1 MPLKLNSSGGGS
13 VTLDTPSTAS
23 TFTLTVPAIT
33 GTAVVTGSSATVSQA
48 MLASGVAGNGPAF
61 SAYASGATNTA
72 NATFTKVVL
81 AAEEFDTANCFD
93 TSLSRFTPNVA
104 GYYQFNGAV
113 YAAAYV
119 SQLTSIYKN
128 GSEFRR
134 GTQNAAATVS
144 NITIV
149 STLIYMNGTT
159 DYVELYWYQGSGSTV
174 NNLTGSQYTYFNGFL
189 ARAA

>member
-1 MPLKLNSSGGGS
+1 MPIAINGSG
-13 VTLDTPSTAS
+13 T
-23 TFTLTVPAIT
+23 IT
-33 GTAVVTGSSATVSQA
+33 GISAGGLPDATITQA
-48 MLASGVAGNGPAF
+48 ELASGVAGNGPAF

-72 NATFTKVVL
+72 TATFTKIQL

-174 NNLTGSQYTYFNGFL
+174 NTLTGSQYTYFNGFL

>member
-1 MPLKLNSSGGGS
+1 MPIAINGSG
-13 VTLDTPSTAS
+13 T
-23 TFTLTVPAIT
+23 IT
-33 GTAVVTGSSATVSQA
+33 GISAGGLPDATITQAELATGVGGT
-48 MLASGVAGNGPAF
+48 GPAF
-61 SAYASGATNTA
+61 SAYASGATNTP
-72 NATFTKVVL
+72 NATFTKIVL
-81 AAEEFDTANCFD
+81 ASEEFDTANCFD

-174 NNLTGSQYTYFNGFL
+174 NTLTGSQYTYFNGFL